1 MSRLRKNEREAL
13 AAILEE
19 GADTPE
25 TLAQIVADK
34 LDELRGA
41 RRHHYACLIV
51 AGIPVAV
58 GPYSTRNQAQKV
70 VTKLHADK
78 AWVVGGWTPE
88 GFTAHL
94 DNLDAEVEAFK
105 LNAKEAASREKQF
118 WGRVSRIRENEATA
132 ITGKVEIR
140 TLVKKGAWG

>member
-13 AAILEE
+13 AALLEE

-25 TLAQIVADK
+25 TLAQIVADR

-41 RRHHYACLIV
+41 RSHHFACMIV

-58 GPYSTRNQAQKV
+58 GPYSTRGQAAKV
-70 VTKLHADK
+70 VTKLHADR

-88 GFTAHL
+88 GFIAHL
-94 DNLDAEVEAFK
+94 DNLDVEVEAFK
-105 LNAKEAASREKQF
+105 VNAKEQAARDKNF
-118 WGRVSRIRENEATA
+118 WGKVSRIRENEATA

-140 TLVKKGAWG
+140 TLVKKGDWG